1 MSCWDTTGIFLVEYP
16 LSLVCVLSAIS
27 SVCGYNNCRLGFQYL
42 NMIMSWNLHVAV
54 LDAAYNKMCAQ
65 CVVHVP
71 ANAILLSSQK
81 FGYGYV
87 NTGCMCVHIGLQST
101 LYSTCRCVIA
111 YQRPSLKHT
120 LYVYC
125 FWPCVETTDDRYCP
139 PPSLTDSILLRWM
152 RTQKNTMTQTR
163 TRIPPR
169 SHPFPLML
177 HPSRHDNHKRSKS
190 ACIASHYGHVFNYFR
205 NMVVVCYL
213 GFFGTLYNVILTP
226 HWPCR
231 LRVPSLRLIV
241 HYTAT

>member
-125 FWPCVETTDDRYCP
+125 FWPCVETTDWSILSPSLPNRLDTAPMNEDTEEYYDTDQDKDSSKEP
-139 PPSLTDSILLRWM
+139 PPPPYAPP
-152 RTQKNTMTQTR
+152 
-163 TRIPPR
+163 IPPR
-169 SHPFPLML
+169 QSQKVEVRL
-177 HPSRHDNHKRSKS
+177 HSE
-190 ACIASHYGHVFNYFR
+190 
-205 NMVVVCYL
+205 
-213 GFFGTLYNVILTP
+213 
-226 HWPCR
+226 
-231 LRVPSLRLIV
+231 SL
-241 HYTAT
+241 